1 MKPHVKY
8 GLMLGG
14 TLASIPLIMYALG
27 IEKDETFQRIFSV
40 LLVIL
45 VSLIIYMGIREKR
58 QLGNGFL
65 SFGSGFSAGMGITLI
80 GSAIASVMKY
90 IYYIFIDPGM
100 ITYIK
105 LKQEEELYKRGFAD
119 ADVEKMAKQME
130 FTSTP
135 EMLVGFEFLGILI
148 LGLVVS
154 LICAGILKKEDPS
167 EIIS

>member
-8 GLMLGG
+8 GLLLGG
-14 TLASIPLIMYALG
+14 MLASIPLIMYALG

-40 LLVIL
+40 LLVVL
-45 VSLIIYMGIREKR
+45 VSAIIYVGIRDKR
-58 QLGNGFL
+58 QIGNGFL
-65 SFGSGFSAGMGITLI
+65 SFGSGFSAGLGITLI

-90 IYYIFIDPGM
+90 IYYKVIDPGM
-100 ITYIK
+100 LTYIK
-105 LKQEEELYKRGFAD
+105 LKQEEELFKRGFSD
-119 ADVEKMAKQME
+119 ADVEKMSRQMD